1 MYNRRILSRQ
11 MDNPVYK
18 RELREVGVAR
28 RTKEDA
34 EATRE
39 RLLDAAEQ
47 VFYVRGV
54 SGASLADVAN
64 RAGLTRGA
72 VYWHFKDKLDLFDA
86 MMQRVTLPIEQV
98 LKGER
103 QGFAGLSPVGRIV
116 RRLAFIAR
124 AVSIDERVRRVF
136 EIALFKVEHVGE
148 LVAVQQRWVL
158 GADRITSLLEQ
169 DLAMA
174 YEELDAAPALP
185 VGLAAK
191 GLQVLFDGL
200 LHAWLLRQGG
210 FSLEVE
216 SRQLTQFYLKGLG
229 LAVDV

>member
-1 MYNRRILSRQ
+1 MI
-11 MDNPVYK
+11 
-18 RELREVGVAR
+18 GVAR

-98 LKGER
+98 LDGGR
-103 QGFAGLSPVGRIV
+103 HGLAGLSPVGRIMW
-116 RRLAFIAR
+116 RLAFIAHV
-124 AVSIDERVRRVF
+124 VSVDERVRRVF
-136 EIALFKVEHVGE
+136 EIVLFKFEHVGE

-158 GADRITSLLEQ
+158 GVDRITSLLGQ

-185 VGLAAK
+185 SGLAAK

-200 LHAWLLRQGG
+200 LHTWLLRQGS
-210 FSLEVE
+210 FSLEEE
-216 SRQLTQFYLKGLG
+216 SRQLTQFYLRGLG
-229 LAVDV
+229 FVVDG

>member
-1 MYNRRILSRQ
+1 MQRGI
-11 MDNPVYK
+11 K
-18 RELREVGVAR
+18 EVGVAR

-98 LKGER
+98 LDGGR
-103 QGFAGLSPVGRIV
+103 QGLAGLSPVGRIV
-116 RRLAFIAR
+116 RRLAFIAH

-158 GADRITSLLEQ
+158 GVDRITSLLEQ

-174 YEELDAAPALP
+174 YEELDAVPVLPAE
-185 VGLAAK
+185 LAAK

-200 LHAWLLRQGG
+200 LHAWLLRQGS
-210 FSLEVE
+210 FSLEEE
-216 SRQLTQFYLKGLG
+216 SRELTQFYLRGLG
-229 LAVDV
+229 LAADVWP

>member
-98 LKGER
+98 LKGGR